1 MAGTT
6 WRDPPRAMAE
16 QLDTDKLNDLPPEP
30 AKGLLHSSALV
41 GGATLVSRVLG
52 LVRDVV
58 LANLVGATSNADAFV
73 MQCPN
78 GCFSVDRHRRK
89 SGLVCATC
97 KASVE
102 FMTSNSGM

>member
-16 QLDTDKLNDLPPEP
+16 QLDTDKRNDLPPEP

-58 LANLVGATSNADAFV
+58 LANLVGATSNSDAFFV
-73 MQCPN
+73 AFKIN
-78 GCFSVDRHRRK
+78 RK
-89 SGLVCATC
+89 SQVLNPSPLTD
-97 KASVE
+97 SR
-102 FMTSNSGM
+102 MPSSP